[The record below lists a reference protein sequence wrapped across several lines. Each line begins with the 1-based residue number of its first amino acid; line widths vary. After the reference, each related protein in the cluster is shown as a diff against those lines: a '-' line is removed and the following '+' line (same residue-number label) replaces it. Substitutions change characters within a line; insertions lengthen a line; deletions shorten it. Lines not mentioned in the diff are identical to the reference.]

1 MKGDDSV
8 SKQTDYYETLYRAY
22 LLSIITDDFDNTI
35 DTRELSYK
43 EFCEE
48 LKKTKEGD
56 IMNSR
61 S

>member
-1 MKGDDSV
+1 M